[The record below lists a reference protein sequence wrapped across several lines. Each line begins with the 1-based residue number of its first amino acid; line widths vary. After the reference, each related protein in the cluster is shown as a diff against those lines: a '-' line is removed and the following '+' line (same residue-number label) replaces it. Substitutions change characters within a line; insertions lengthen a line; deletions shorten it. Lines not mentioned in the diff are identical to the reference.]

1 MKRSVGSASVSQPA
15 GADYGFGEVLP
26 EQTADDLAEP
36 NDEGDGVD
44 ADVQRL
50 LDDKPPHHLD

>member
-1 MKRSVGSASVSQPA
+1 VSQPA
-15 GADYGFGEVLP
+15 GPDYGFGEVLP
-26 EQTADDLAEP
+26 EQTADDMDEP
-36 NDEGDGVD
+36 GPEAD